1 MTLRQSA
8 SSMCLAASAG
18 ALIIF
23 SSWVNAADDAGQA
36 QQSSSRST
44 AGDSSWSLR
53 LPQENKVSFRGVVSF
68 DEAGAGNTQLLY
80 PAPNAV
86 GFLAAVLTHG
96 AVVESQKKKQKDQI
110 QEAADKVLSPY
121 ETVLSHYTHKELMQ
135 RGLQKV
141 SAGGM
146 HKLIEFSKIPDS
158 KWLVVSAPVF
168 LITQDQSAIILENSI
183 AIHAPDT
190 PSNVLYQNTIRVVSE
205 TKEGKDLTGF
215 WTANQG
221 EKLKEESAGLF
232 AQSLD
237 IAMSE
242 MANGSNSG
250 DKPQKTFRYLEGH
263 TEKMER
269 GQLISEQCNRMVI
282 KTLRG
287 GLISI
292 PARRDGNSG
301 LRC

>member
-1 MTLRQSA
+1 MTLRQSVK
-8 SSMCLAASAG
+8 SMCPAACAS

-23 SSWVNAADDAGQA
+23 SSWVNAADDVGHA
-36 QQSSSRST
+36 QPSSSRSS

-53 LPQENKVSFRGVVSF
+53 LPQENKVLFRGVVSF
-68 DEAGAGNTQLLY
+68 DEAGAGNTQIAY

-96 AVVESQKKKQKDQI
+96 AVVESQKKKQKDQL

-121 ETVLSHYTHKELMQ
+121 ETVLSPYTHKELMQ
-135 RGLQKV
+135 RGLEKT
-141 SAGGM
+141 STGGRN
-146 HKLIEFSKIPDS
+146 KLIEFSEKPDS
-158 KWLVVSAPVF
+158 KWLVESAPVF

-183 AIHAPDT
+183 AIYAPDT
-190 PSNVLYQNTIRVVSE
+190 LSNIVYQNTIRVVSE
-205 TKEGKDLTGF
+205 TKEGKDLAGF

-221 EKLKEESAGLF
+221 ERLKEESAGLF

-242 MANGSNSG
+242 MANASNSN
-250 DKPQKTFRYLEGH
+250 DSPQKTFRYLEGH

-269 GQLISEQCNRMVI
+269 GQLISEQCNRVVI

-287 GLISI
+287 GLISV
-292 PARRDGNSG
+292 PARRDGNNDI
-301 LRC
+301 RC